1 MGGKERGKAARR
13 KGAVGECDAVGRR
26 LLSRPEQC
34 RAAQR
39 MKLQRLPHN
48 RYTRLQEQWV
58 VVSALICVQLWLA

>member
-1 MGGKERGKAARR
+1 MMRW
-13 KGAVGECDAVGRR
+13 GEGCCQG
-26 LLSRPEQC
+26 LSSVE
-34 RAAQR
+34 QR